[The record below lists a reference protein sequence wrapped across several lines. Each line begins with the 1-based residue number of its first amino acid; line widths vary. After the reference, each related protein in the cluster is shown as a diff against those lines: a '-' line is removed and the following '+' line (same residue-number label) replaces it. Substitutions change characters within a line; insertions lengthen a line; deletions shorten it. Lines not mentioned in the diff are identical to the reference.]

1 MTFIGKLMIIK
12 KTPTKFKE
20 FVLKFILQNCTFEL
34 QYSYDPI

>member
-20 FVLKFILQNCTFEL
+20 CMCTEIYVAEL
-34 QYSYDPI
+34 HF